1 MRKTFL
7 ALLIASSF
15 CASQA
20 VAGACDWVKTKPVVD
35 GLIDGDAPTAATFK
49 KLAGDGNDSLEVLE
63 DLSTA
68 ADRERLRDCRW
79 EAGEYLTKLG
89 FPPLH

>member
-1 MRKTFL
+1 MRNVFF
-7 ALLIASSF
+7 ALSIASLF
-15 CASQA
+15 CASHA
-20 VAGACDWVKTKPVVD
+20 MAAACDWGKTRSVVD

-63 DLSTA
+63 DLSAA

-79 EAGEYLTKLG
+79 EAGEYLTKRG